1 MRAIPIYHRDPYLL
15 QLETEIVACGQ
26 DQRGFWV
33 RLADELFYPEGG
45 GQPGDRGTLNGV
57 EVVDVQKDAK
67 GVKHYLAAPLEPG
80 PVLACLDWQRR
91 FDHMQQHTGQH
102 LLSAL
107 AEDRFG
113 WRTTAFHL
121 GSERCDV
128 ELAVPALSADDL
140 ARLEEAVAAE
150 IRAARPVRP
159 RWVTPESIAQL
170 PGLRTR
176 GLPQGHQGPVRLV
189 EIEGVDL
196 NTCGGTHVANTA
208 QVEVL
213 VLLGTEPMRGGTRVY
228 FVAGG
233 RVRRRLHQH
242 EARNAALRA
251 LLNASDDELVGV
263 AEAKLGQLAETNRK
277 LRQAREAWGG
287 LLGRELAQR
296 GDLLVHWHSDEPD
309 LAFLQVVARAFLGAT
324 SAGVL
329 LLTGGG
335 AKSQVFLLASHR
347 PDLQALGQ
355 QLASRLGAKGG
366 GSGPVFQGKCPPVTA
381 SQILEQLVQLLQG

>member
-1 MRAIPIYHRDPYLL
+1 MSAIPAYYRDPYLL
-15 QLETEIVACGQ
+15 QLETEVVACGQ
-26 DQRGFWV
+26 DHRGFWV
-33 RLADELFYPEGG
+33 QLADNLFYPEGG
-45 GQPGDRGTLNGV
+45 GQPADRGRLNDV
-57 EVVDVQKDAK
+57 AVVDVQKD
-67 GVKHYLAAPLEPG
+67 GESIKHYLAAPLEPG
-80 PVLACLDWQRR
+80 PVLARLDWQRR

-128 ELAVPALSADDL
+128 ELAVPALSPDDL
-140 ARLEEAVAAE
+140 PRLEEAVAAE
-150 IRAARPVRP
+150 IRAARPVSS
-159 RWVTPESIAQL
+159 RWVTPEDIAQL

-208 QVEVL
+208 QVEAL

-233 RVRRRLHQH
+233 RVRLRLHQH

-251 LLNASDDELVGV
+251 LLNASDEELVGV
-263 AEAKLGQLAETNRK
+263 AEAKLVQLAETNRK
-277 LRQAREAWGG
+277 LRQARQAWGG

-309 LAFLQVVARAFLGAT
+309 LAFLQVVARAFLGVT

-355 QLASRLGAKGG
+355 QLASRLAAKGG
-366 GSGPVFQGKCPPVTA
+366 GSGAVFQGKCPRVTA
-381 SQILEQLVQLLQG
+381 NQILEQLVQLLQG

>member
-1 MRAIPIYHRDPYLL
+1 MVNEPAFLRDPYLTT
-15 QLETEIVACGQ
+15 LETTVVAQGE
-26 DQRGFWV
+26 DPKGNWV
-33 RLADELFYPEGG
+33 LLADTIFYPEGG
-45 GQPGDRGTLNGV
+45 GQPADRGTIAGV
-57 EVVDVQKDAK
+57 PVVDVQK
-67 GVKHYLAAPLEPG
+67 GEEGIRHYVTTPLAHGSVRLQ
-80 PVLACLDWQRR
+80 LDWQRR

-128 ELAVPALSADDL
+128 ELAVPALSADNL
-140 ARLEEAVAAE
+140 ALLEEAVAAE

-159 RWVTPESIAQL
+159 HWVAPEGLALL

-208 QVEVL
+208 QVEAL

-242 EARNAALRA
+242 EARNAALRT

-263 AEAKLGQLAETNRK
+263 AEAKLGQLAEANRK

-296 GDLLVHWHSDEPD
+296 GEALVHWHSDEPD
-309 LAFLQVVARAFLGAT
+309 LAFLQVVARAFLGET
-324 SAGVL
+324 SAKVL
-329 LLTGGG
+329 LLTSGG
-335 AKSQVFLLASHR
+335 ASSQVFLLASHR
-347 PDLQALGQ
+347 PDLQDLGQ
-355 QLASRLGAKGG
+355 QLANRLGAKGG
-366 GSGPVFQGKCPPVTA
+366 GSGPVFQAKCPPGA
-381 SQILEQLVQLLQG
+381 AERIFDQLVPLLQG